1 MIHTTHKY
9 IQIVHEHGHP
19 KGNFY
24 TTDPKTGT
32 ITILYNTGLRPVLLT
47 VPPPPDLIRECAEL
61 LTRFLDI
68 PDGSPIPND
77 IQVQIAHTLIKL
89 QGYEK
94 VQQGDEQN
102 NTTTSQNSA
111 RVNPH

>member
-1 MIHTTHKY
+1 MIQSTPTY
-9 IQIVHEHGHP
+9 IQIVQQQGYP

-24 TTDPKTGT
+24 TTDPTTGT
-32 ITILYNTGLRPVLLT
+32 ITVLYNTGTRPVLLT
-47 VPPPPDLIRECAEL
+47 VPPPPTLIRECAEL

-94 VQQGDEQN
+94 ATNGE
-102 NTTTSQNSA
+102 
-111 RVNPH
+111 